1 MSSIQF
7 FVRTDLGE
15 TIGPIDAVE
24 LKRMAI
30 SGELTHDCE
39 VQRVGGSGTWRS
51 ASSINGL
58 VFAKKVLRAEI
69 PSVSAPKRP
78 KAPTDPIGNIG
89 AWWYVNGGDPQG
101 PFPAAIIMQD
111 YKAANSPIDWQ
122 VLLDGTKDW
131 MPIEEAPWFIEKN
144 NQRGPTAPR
153 GPALTNGMKSPKVS
167 PSNGPSFTEQ
177 VKDSFLKAVKTIPS
191 LLMNP
196 IKGVIDA
203 GTNLG
208 NRDQIIVGC
217 MINVLGT
224 VVMLLIVWMK
234 FHEFAK
240 VLETSKVIEAFL
252 KVLLLLSTPFIALA
266 ATNIGVRKIVTPQS
280 KFGLGFDFLAAATAL
295 LPIQIAI
302 VLAIMTSG
310 PGMTPELLKILA
322 AVFAYTV
329 VLSAQIVYAVNANA
343 EESAGIKFLFLT
355 PIQLT
360 LAIYLTYWLGS
371 EFISSLSGMPMGMPT
386 QMPYGYP
393 R

>member
-1 MSSIQF
+1 
-7 FVRTDLGE
+7 
-15 TIGPIDAVE
+15 
-24 LKRMAI
+24 
-30 SGELTHDCE
+30 
-39 VQRVGGSGTWRS
+39 
-51 ASSINGL
+51 
-58 VFAKKVLRAEI
+58 
-69 PSVSAPKRP
+69 
-78 KAPTDPIGNIG
+78 
-89 AWWYVNGGDPQG
+89 
-101 PFPAAIIMQD
+101 
-111 YKAANSPIDWQ
+111 
-122 VLLDGTKDW
+122 
-131 MPIEEAPWFIEKN
+131 
-144 NQRGPTAPR
+144 
-153 GPALTNGMKSPKVS
+153 
-167 PSNGPSFTEQ
+167 
-177 VKDSFLKAVKTIPS
+177 
-191 LLMNP
+191 MNP

-266 ATNIGVRKIVTPQS
+266 ATNIGVRKIVAPQS

-302 VLAIMTSG
+302 VIAIMTLG

-343 EESAGIKFLFLT
+343 EESAGIKFLF
-355 PIQLT
+355 
-360 LAIYLTYWLGS
+360 
-371 EFISSLSGMPMGMPT
+371 
-386 QMPYGYP
+386 
-393 R
+393 